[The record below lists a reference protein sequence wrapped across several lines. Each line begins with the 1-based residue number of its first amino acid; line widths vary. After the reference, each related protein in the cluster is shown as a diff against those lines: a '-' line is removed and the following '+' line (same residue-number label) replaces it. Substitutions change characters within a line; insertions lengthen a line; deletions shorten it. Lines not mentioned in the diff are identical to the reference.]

1 MLSPA
6 LTKALIIAFKTTGPC
21 RNHLI
26 IYIAKAKQRK
36 MKAIIPVAGIGSRLR
51 PHTHTQPKSLI
62 PVAGNTILGHIIER
76 LLSGGIQD
84 FVFIIGYLGEK
95 IEAFV
100 TRQYPHIRAEFVV
113 QEPREGLGHALYV
126 ARETYRHEQDIVIIL
141 GDTIVE
147 VDINQMLSYPG
158 TILGVKKVD
167 TPSLFGVTELG
178 PDDFVTKVVEKPKIP
193 KSNIALVGL
202 YKIHEPQKL
211 IQALEYIMQAGI
223 KTLGE
228 YHLADALMYMIQQGE
243 KMTTMA
249 VDSWFDCGRKETLL
263 QANAILLNRQASQPG
278 PPQVFPDTIIIPPVS
293 IGENCRISHSI
304 IGPNVAI
311 GDYTIVTSSILHDSI
326 IGSYSE
332 LRNAVMHDSIVGSD
346 ASLLGLSHSFNIGD
360 NTEINFSE

>member
-1 MLSPA
+1 
-6 LTKALIIAFKTTGPC
+6 
-21 RNHLI
+21 
-26 IYIAKAKQRK
+26 

-76 LLSGGIQD
+76 LLAGGIED

-95 IEAFV
+95 VRAYVQRE
-100 TRQYPHIRAEFVV
+100 YPHIRAEFVV

-141 GDTIVE
+141 GDSIVE
-147 VDINQMLSYPG
+147 VDMHRLLSYPG

-178 PDDFVTKVVEKPKIP
+178 QDQFVTKVVEKPKIP
-193 KSNIALVGL
+193 KSNVALVGL
-202 YKIHEPQKL
+202 YKIHQPLKL
-211 IQALEYIMQAGI
+211 IEALEYILQQDVR
-223 KTLGE
+223 TLGE
-228 YHLADALMYMIQQGE
+228 YHLSDALMQMIRNGE
-243 KMTTMA
+243 KIATLP

-263 QANAILLNRQASQPG
+263 QANAILLNRIGARPG
-278 PPQVFPDTIIIPPVS
+278 TMLQFPDTIIIPPVS
-293 IGENCRISHSI
+293 IGQNCQIAHSI

-311 GDYTIVTSSILHDSI
+311 GDYTIVSSSILRDSI

-332 LRNAVMHDSIVGSD
+332 LRHAVMHDSIVGSD
-346 ASLLGLSHSFNIGD
+346 ASLMGLSHSFNIGD

>member
-1 MLSPA
+1 
-6 LTKALIIAFKTTGPC
+6 
-21 RNHLI
+21 
-26 IYIAKAKQRK
+26 

-62 PVAGNTILGHIIER
+62 PVAGNTILGHIIAR
-76 LLSGGIQD
+76 LLAGGIHD

-95 IEAFV
+95 VEAYV
-100 TRQYPHIRAEFVV
+100 KREYPHIQAEFVV
-113 QEPREGLGHALYV
+113 QEPREGLGHALFV

-147 VDINQMLSYPG
+147 VDMHQLLTYPG

-202 YKIHEPQKL
+202 YKIHEPVKL
-211 IQALEYIMQAGI
+211 IQALEFIMQEGV

-228 YHLADALMYMIQQGE
+228 YHLSDALMHMIRHGE
-243 KMTTMA
+243 KMATLA

-263 QANAILLNRQASQPG
+263 KALSAQHPVQYA
-278 PPQVFPDTIIIPPVS
+278 FPDTIIIPPVS
-293 IGENCRISHSI
+293 IGGNCQVSHSI

>member
-1 MLSPA
+1 
-6 LTKALIIAFKTTGPC
+6 
-21 RNHLI
+21 
-26 IYIAKAKQRK
+26 

-76 LLSGGIQD
+76 LLAGGIQD
-84 FVFIIGYLGEK
+84 FVFIIGYLGDK
-95 IEAFV
+95 IESFV
-100 TRQYPHIRAEFVV
+100 KREYPNIRAQFVV

-126 ARETYRHEQDIVIIL
+126 ARETYQNETDIIIIL
-141 GDTIVE
+141 GDTV
-147 VDINQMLSYPG
+147 VDVDMQKLLQYPG

-178 PDDFVTKVVEKPKIP
+178 QDEFVTKVVEKPKIP

-202 YKIHEPQKL
+202 YKIHNPAKL
-211 IQALEYIMQAGI
+211 VEALAYIIQNGI

-228 YHLADALMYMIQQGE
+228 YHLSDALMHLIKKGE
-243 KMTTMA
+243 KIATLP
-249 VDSWFDCGRKETLL
+249 VDNWFDCGRKETLL
-263 QANAILLNRQASQPG
+263 KANAILLNR
-278 PPQVFPDTIIIPPVS
+278 PPFLDTSHLQFPNTIIIPPVS
-293 IGENCRISHSI
+293 IGQNCTISNSI

-311 GDYTIVTSSILHDSI
+311 GDYTIVQHTILHDSI

-332 LRNAVMHDSIVGSD
+332 LRNAVMHDSIIGSD
-346 ASLLGLSHSFNIGD
+346 ASLLGLTHSFNIGD